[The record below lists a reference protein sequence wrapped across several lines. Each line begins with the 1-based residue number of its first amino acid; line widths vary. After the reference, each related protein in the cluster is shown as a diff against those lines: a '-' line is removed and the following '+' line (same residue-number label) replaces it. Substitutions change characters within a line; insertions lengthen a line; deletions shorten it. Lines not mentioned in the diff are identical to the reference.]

1 MPSPEP
7 VLRQFIG
14 GEFRSSSID
23 GALVSWNPSKPQE
36 TVARAPIGSGEDVSV
51 AVDAA
56 SSALASWSGQT
67 GAARAEALTRWAERI
82 EARSEEAALLMA
94 TEVGKPLAEAK
105 GEAARCGAILRYFAG
120 EAVRGAGQ
128 VIPAQIPSTLQ
139 FTWRKPLGVV
149 GLVTPWNF
157 PMAIPLWKAAPAL
170 AFGNTVV
177 LKPSELSSSCSQFLA
192 ETAVGLP
199 PGVFNVVHG
208 QGDTS
213 GQALVGHEGVR
224 GISFTGSVPVG
235 TLVSQSC
242 TARGA
247 RCQAEMGGKN
257 AAVVLA
263 DADLPRAASLVA
275 GGAFRFA
282 GQKCTAT
289 SRVVVETPVL
299 EAFLEELRRAVEALP
314 IGPVTDPA
322 TAIGPVATSEA
333 CERLTSVV
341 QDSAEARFY
350 LDTRQGEGWF
360 VPPAV
365 FVGVKPGSILAEE
378 ELFGPVL
385 AVIEARDFEHALELA
400 NGTRFG
406 LSTSVFTND
415 LRRAL
420 AFAERAECGMVRV
433 NGDTTGVDPHAPFG
447 GVKSSSF
454 GPREQGPAAREFFT
468 EERTV
473 QISV

>member
-1 MPSPEP
+1 MPNPEP
-7 VLRQFIG
+7 VLGQFIG
-14 GEFRSSSID
+14 GEFRDSSVD
-23 GALVSWNPSKPQE
+23 GRLASWNPSRPE
-36 TVARAPIGSGEDVSV
+36 EVVARAPIGSGEDVDL
-51 AVDAA
+51 AVGAA
-56 SSALASWSGQT
+56 SAAVSGWSGET
-67 GAARAEALTRWAERI
+67 GAARAEALARWAERI
-82 EARSEEAALLMA
+82 EARAEEAALLMA
-94 TEVGKPLAEAK
+94 REVGKPLAEAK
-105 GEAARCGAILRYFAG
+105 GEAARCAAILRYFAG
-120 EAVRGAGQ
+120 EAVRGNGQ

-177 LKPSELSSSCSQFLA
+177 LKPSELSSACAQFLA
-192 ETAVGLP
+192 ETSAGLP
-199 PGVFNVVHG
+199 SGVFNVVHG

-235 TLVSQSC
+235 TLVSHSC

-289 SRVVVETPVL
+289 SRVVVEAPVL
-299 EAFLEELRRAVEALP
+299 PAFLEELQKAVEALP

-322 TAIGPVATSEA
+322 NAIGPVATSEA

-341 QDSAEARFY
+341 EDSSEERFY
-350 LDTRQGEGWF
+350 LDARRGEGWF

-365 FVGVKPGSILAEE
+365 FTGVRPGSILAEE

-385 AVIEARDFEHALELA
+385 AVMGAKDFDEALGLA
-400 NGTRFG
+400 NRTRFG
-406 LSTSVFTND
+406 LSTSVFTRD
-415 LRRAL
+415 LGRAL

-447 GVKSSSF
+447 GTKSSSF

-473 QISV
+473 QMSG